1 MDKVTAM
8 KGHGLQRWV
17 LVVLMLFGFVTNTYG
32 WNWWGFDDMWR
43 RAGVTLTAFTVT
55 DNGGEAF
62 VVTDNG
68 GENYEVR

>member
-1 MDKVTAM
+1 
-8 KGHGLQRWV
+8 
-17 LVVLMLFGFVTNTYG
+17 MLFGFVTNTYG